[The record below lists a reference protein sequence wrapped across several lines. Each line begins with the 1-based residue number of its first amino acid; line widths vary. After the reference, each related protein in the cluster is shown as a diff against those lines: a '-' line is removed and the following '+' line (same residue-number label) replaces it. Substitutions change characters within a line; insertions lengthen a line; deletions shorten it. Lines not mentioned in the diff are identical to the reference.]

1 MANKKFAEFKVGL
14 FVFTAI
20 LVVILT
26 IFWAKGFTVN
36 LSEQE
41 YSVYFPKISGLNEG
55 DQVSVNGVRKGKID
69 KIELVGDSVKL
80 VFNMDKTIRLRSDY
94 KIYVAATE
102 LTGGKVLYVEPGKSA
117 TEISP
122 DVALRGDPG
131 ADFSSLMNSFGEI
144 ATDVKSL
151 IGDFKKSTDNLNL
164 VLNNVNEIVGDGYL
178 KSNIRTTLS
187 NLAVSSA
194 NLNTLVSDSRS
205 GINNITSKLGKTADN
220 VDIMV
225 GDNSRELK
233 NTLLEIQ
240 SLTTTVDTLVS
251 NLNLVVSDIKD
262 KDKGIGKFI
271 SDDKFFNNMNKTL
284 QEIEMLTK
292 KIRKDGVK
300 INLF

>member
-1 MANKKFAEFKVGL
+1 MATKRFAEFKVGL
-14 FVFTAI
+14 FVFVAV
-20 LVVILT
+20 LVVLLT
-26 IFWAKGFTVN
+26 IFWAKGFSVN

-69 KIELVGDSVKL
+69 KIELAGDSVKL
-80 VFNMDKTIRLRSDY
+80 LFNMDKTIKLRSDY
-94 KIYVAATE
+94 RIYVAATE
-102 LTGGKVLYVEPGKSA
+102 LTGGKVLYIEPGKST
-117 TEISP
+117 TEVSP

-131 ADFSSLMNSFGEI
+131 ADFASLMNSFGEI

-194 NLNTLVSDSRS
+194 NLNNLVSDSRS

-220 VDIMV
+220 VDVMV

-271 SDDKFFNNMNKTL
+271 NDDKFFNNMNKTL